1 MAIRERRQF
10 LKQALAGGAG
20 SMLLRRLPAAYA
32 ATEARIE
39 VLPDEPIGRILPALY
54 GHFAEHIG
62 GVVYDGIWVGEDS
75 KIPNLGGIRKDL
87 VEHMRRLGPSV
98 VRWPGGCFA
107 DSYNWRDGVGP
118 RERRPRRPNFW
129 INTPFLKKAPDG
141 PAKYDPNRF
150 GTDEFVRF
158 CRLVGSE
165 PYIAANVRSGTPEDF
180 SQWVEY
186 CNAPAGSTTLA
197 DQRVANGSRAPMN
210 VRFWGVG
217 NESWGCGGTYTPEE
231 YAMEYSRF
239 ASWVPD
245 FGVELAL
252 IAAGPSGDELDWTR
266 GFFSQMAVNHHRRSL
281 LAGTYGWALHY
292 YCGTAGEGQAVNFGT
307 DDWYALL
314 VKADRM
320 EELIKGHWEIM
331 GEFDEAHRVKLL
343 VDEWGAWHR
352 PGSEVHE
359 THLFGQT
366 STMRDALVAALTLDT
381 FNRHADKVVM
391 GNVAQLVNNLHS
403 LFLTHEERFV
413 ATPNFHVFE
422 MYSAHRDGTSLRT
435 VFECPG
441 LDLGTPQTPGRLW
454 GLGGSASLHDRRLVL
469 TVVNPSVAEAREA
482 EIVVRG
488 ARIASARA
496 TVLSG
501 NAIQAHNSFDHPDAV
516 TPTSDM
522 ASPARGRLVYSF
534 PPASVVRLI
543 CELA

>member
-1 MAIRERRQF
+1 MTRQRRQF
-10 LKQALAGGAG
+10 LRQALVGGTG
-20 SMLLRRLPAAYA
+20 LCLLRDLPAARA
-32 ATEARIE
+32 ATAARIE
-39 VLPDEPIGRILPALY
+39 VLPDESIGTIRPDLY

-75 KIPNLGGIRKDL
+75 AIPHVGGIRKEL

-98 VRWPGGCFA
+98 IRWPGGCFA
-107 DSYNWRDGVGP
+107 DSYDWRDGVGP
-118 RERRPRRPNFW
+118 RGKRPRRPNFW

-141 PAKYDPNRF
+141 PAKYDPNHF

-165 PYIAANVRSGTPEDF
+165 PYLATNVRSATPEDF
-180 SQWVEY
+180 TQWVEY

-197 DQRVANGSRAPMN
+197 DERAANGSREPLG

-217 NESWGCGGTYTPEE
+217 NESWGCGGTYAPEE

-252 IAAGPSGDELDWTR
+252 IAAGPNGGELDWTR
-266 GFFSQMAVNHHRRSL
+266 GFFSRMVATPHRRSL
-281 LAGTYGWALHY
+281 LAGMYGWALHY
-292 YCGTAGEGQAVNFGT
+292 YCGTSGEGQAVEFGEN
-307 DDWYALL
+307 DWYPLL
-314 VKADRM
+314 KKADRM
-320 EELIKGHWEIM
+320 EELITQHWGIM
-331 GEFDEAHRVKLL
+331 GEFDESHRVKLL

-352 PGSEVHE
+352 PGSEVHS

-403 LFLTHEERFV
+403 LFLAHEDRFV

-422 MYSAHRDGTSLRT
+422 MYSAHRGGTSARS
-435 VFECPG
+435 VFQCPG
-441 LDLGTPQTPGRLW
+441 IEFGTAQERSHLW
-454 GLGGSASLHDRRLVL
+454 GLGGSASLHGKRLVL
-469 TVVNPSVAEAREA
+469 TAVNPSATEARDT
-482 EIVVRG
+482 EISVRG
-488 ARIASARA
+488 ARIESARA
-496 TVLSG
+496 VVLSG
-501 NAIQAHNSFDHPDAV
+501 DRLQAHNSFDHPDAV
-516 TPTSDM
+516 RPKTAEPTPT
-522 ASPARGRLVYSF
+522 AGGLAYSF
-534 PPASVVRLI
+534 PRASVVRLT